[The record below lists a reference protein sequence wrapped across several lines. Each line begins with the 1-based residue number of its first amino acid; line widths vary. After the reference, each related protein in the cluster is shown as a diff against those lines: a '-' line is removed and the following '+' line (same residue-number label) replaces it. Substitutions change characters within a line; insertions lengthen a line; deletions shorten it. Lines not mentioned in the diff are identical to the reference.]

1 MKFVLAANGSRG
13 DVQPA
18 LAVGLELRSR
28 GHDVVL
34 LAPPNMQD
42 FGTGAG
48 LSTSVYGDSTRAV
61 LESDAVRTQLK
72 SADPRARLA
81 AATEITV
88 RGGRQMQQ
96 TLLDAT
102 ADADAIIATSAGQE
116 RAHNVSQVRR
126 IPHIPLH
133 LCPIRRNSTT
143 SMLSQLRVDA
153 SGPIASASWTVLEWL
168 LWKASKRAENDLRAE
183 LGLGPM
189 RTPFATAIAATGV
202 PEIQAYDP
210 VLFPKLVAE
219 WGERRP
225 LVGFLGLPA
234 SARAGVGDVSAD
246 DDLSEWIA
254 AADAPVYVGFGSM
267 LPKNPDRLGEAV
279 VAAADRLGVRLLV
292 ASGWSDFLG
301 SAGELGDRVRVVKHI
316 DHDFVLPRCRAAIHH
331 GGAGSVA
338 ASLRAGLPTVV
349 TWIGADQPI
358 WGRAVASAHA
368 GTSLPLS
375 RVTAKRLTDALGAA
389 LSPQMHTAAAR
400 VRDRLVAPSTA
411 VSDAVDLA
419 ERVAR
424 GSR

>member
-1 MKFVLAANGSRG
+1 MRFVLAANGSRG

-18 LAVGLELRSR
+18 VAVGLELRSR
-28 GHDVVL
+28 GHEVVL

-42 FGTGAG
+42 FGNGAG
-48 LSTSVYGDSTRAV
+48 LSTRVYGDSTRAV
-61 LESDAVRTQLK
+61 LESDAVRNRLK

-88 RGGRQMQQ
+88 RGGRQMHQA
-96 TLLDAT
+96 LLDAS
-102 ADADAIIATSAGQE
+102 AGADAIIATSAGQE
-116 RAHNVSQVRR
+116 RAHNVSQVRG

-143 SMLSQLRVDA
+143 SLLSQLGLDV
-153 SGPIASASWTVLEWL
+153 SGPIASASWTLVERL
-168 LWKASKRAENDLRAE
+168 LWMASKRAENDLRAE

-210 VLFPKLVAE
+210 VLFPGLVAE
-219 WGERRP
+219 WGDRRP

-234 SARAGVGDVSAD
+234 SVRAGVGDVGTDAE
-246 DDLSEWIA
+246 LVEWIA

-267 LPKNPDRLGEAV
+267 LPKNPERLGEAV
-279 VAAADRLGVRLLV
+279 VAAADSLGVRLLV
-292 ASGWSDFLG
+292 ASGWSDFLSG
-301 SAGELGDRVRVVKHI
+301 AGELGDRVRVVKHI
-316 DHDFVLPRCRAAIHH
+316 DHDAVLPRCRAAIHH

-358 WGRAVASAHA
+358 WGRAVASADA

-375 RVTAKRLTDALGAA
+375 RVTAKRLTDVLRDA
-389 LSPQMHTAAAR
+389 LSPQKRTSAAR
-400 VRDRLVAPSTA
+400 VRDRLVVPSTA
-411 VSDAVDLA
+411 VSRAVDLA
-419 ERVAR
+419 ERVAY